1 MWLTSLASTQPDTT
15 VAGAAVEI
23 LIEPRTSEIDQFA
36 VIRATLP
43 PGTPMPR
50 HSHGDSDAL
59 IIPLDGELL
68 LVSGYGCVER
78 LAPGMLVTVA
88 AHERISVENNTERP
102 ASMLVCLAPPTFAE
116 TLLAESVPAARGASC

>member
-1 MWLTSLASTQPDTT
+1 MLTLVVPGWRDLQLANLVLD
-15 VAGAAVEI
+15 VNG
-23 LIEPRTSEIDQFA
+23 
-36 VIRATLP
+36 TL
-43 PGTPMPR
+43 T
-50 HSHGDSDAL
+50 
-59 IIPLDGELL
+59 LDGELL